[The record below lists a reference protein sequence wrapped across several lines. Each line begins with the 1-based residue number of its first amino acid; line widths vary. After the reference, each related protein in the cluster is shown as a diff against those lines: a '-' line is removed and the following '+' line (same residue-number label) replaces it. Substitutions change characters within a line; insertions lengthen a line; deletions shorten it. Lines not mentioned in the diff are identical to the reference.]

1 MVRRRQNECVSTRSR
16 LIDALRPTVP
26 DAGAVARSLLGVLA
40 VAAIALLWDSGA
52 TAVWAAGAAVVA
64 GAIALQDSPGGRATR
79 VLVVAVEMGVAVLI
93 GSLCSSFDAVFIAA
107 LALWCFGAGLQWAVG
122 RNAGLVAAASAALL
136 AIAPPLA
143 PTAASVLVPTLL
155 TIVGG
160 AVQSA
165 LIAVWPPQRWRTQR
179 EALTEAYRALAADA
193 RQVAQDAEAPAAAT
207 LMPSLRDAFVDT
219 QASRHP
225 EAYRGGHRLPERI
238 MATLRM
244 LRGTPEANREEI
256 SRMLAAAAEVLDAI
270 ADHTHTARR
279 NAEHGLVRLDAAVA
293 ALSKPESP
301 GVERLSQQLHEAAEL
316 RFPDLYRPDLISPL
330 RAAMTTVRAHMTLTS
345 PILRHAM
352 RLSAA
357 VALAASADRFAPIA
371 HGYWIALAVLMV
383 LRPETAHTYTRCVGR
398 LAGIA
403 TGIVVAS
410 AIVLLLR
417 PTGLFAAVLAVL
429 CLAATYAVTRT
440 GYIATSATVAA
451 AVVFLLEID
460 AVTSG
465 ATLEDRLF
473 SVIIGGGLA
482 VVAHVAL
489 PDHALTR
496 LAHRAGELLKTEI
509 DYAATVV
516 RAYVHP
522 LDHPS
527 DAVSS
532 AWQHAYRARAGFEAA
547 SGATRMDSRELRR
560 WLRSYR
566 TALNAVTISCT
577 ALEDNLPS
585 QPSATL
591 TPEFIAAVD
600 DFVDALRGAPPNP
613 GTPWTVDLA
622 ALSVANQ
629 QVRERADGLT
639 DDDGAARILVAEIA
653 SITRSLSEIGVIREP
668 TSAQ

>member
-1 MVRRRQNECVSTRSR
+1 MPE
-16 LIDALRPTVP
+16 P
-26 DAGAVARSLLGVLA
+26 GAVTRSLLGVLA
-40 VAAIALLWDSGA
+40 IASLALLWDSGA
-52 TAVWAAGAAVVA
+52 TAVWVA
-64 GAIALQDSPGGRATR
+64 GAGAVAGAVALQDSPGGRIAR
-79 VLVVAVEMGVAVLI
+79 VLIVAAQMGA
-93 GSLCSSFDAVFIAA
+93 AVFLGALLSSYNVLFVAA

-122 RNAGLVAAASAALL
+122 NNAGLVAAAGGALL

-143 PTAASVLVPTLL
+143 PSASSVLIPTVL
-155 TIVGG
+155 TMAAGG
-160 AVQSA
+160 LQAG

-179 EALTEAYRALAADA
+179 EALAEAYGALAADA
-193 RQVAQDAEAPAAAT
+193 RQAAEDAETPT
-207 LMPSLRDAFVDT
+207 GTPLMPSLRDAFIDT
-219 QASRHP
+219 QASRRP

-238 MATLRM
+238 MATVRL
-244 LRGTPEANREEI
+244 LRGSPAGERDDI
-256 SRMLAAAAEVLDAI
+256 SRVLTAAAEVLDAI
-270 ADHTHTARR
+270 ADHTHVARR

-293 ALSKPESP
+293 ALDDPENA
-301 GVERLSQQLHEAAEL
+301 EIKRLSQQLHEAAEL
-316 RFPDLYRPDLISPL
+316 RFPDLFRPDLISPV
-330 RAAMTTVRAHMTLTS
+330 RAALTTVRSHLTLTS
-345 PILRHAM
+345 PLLRHAI

-357 VALAASADRFAPIA
+357 VAVAALADRFAPVA
-371 HGYWIALAVLMV
+371 HGHWIALTVLMV

-403 TGIVVAS
+403 TGVVVAS
-410 AIVLLLR
+410 VIVMLLHPTGFAAIVLA
-417 PTGLFAAVLAVL
+417 TL
-429 CLAATYAVTRT
+429 CLAATYAATRT
-440 GYIATSATVAA
+440 GYIATSAALAA

-460 AVTSG
+460 AATGG

-473 SVIIGGGLA
+473 SIVVGGGIA

-496 LAHRAGELLKTEI
+496 LHHRAGELLKTEI

-522 LDHPS
+522 LDHPA

-547 SGATRMDSRELRR
+547 SGGTRMESRELRR

-577 ALEDNLPS
+577 ALEANLPGRP
-585 QPSATL
+585 PSSL

-613 GTPWTVDLA
+613 GTPWTVDIA
-622 ALSVANQ
+622 ALTAANQ
-629 QVRERADGLT
+629 QVREKAERLT
-639 DDDGAARILVAEIA
+639 GNDGAARVLVSEIGA
-653 SITRSLSEIGVIREP
+653 ITRSLSGIAAIREP
-668 TSAQ
+668 TSAR

>member
-1 MVRRRQNECVSTRSR
+1 M
-16 LIDALRPTVP
+16 DALRPAMP
-26 DAGAVARSLLGVLA
+26 EPGAVCRSLLGVLA
-40 VAAIALLWDSGA
+40 VASITLLWNSGA
-52 TAVWAAGAAVVA
+52 TAVWVAGAAAVA
-64 GAIALQDSPGGRATR
+64 GAVALQDSPGGRIAR
-79 VLVVAVEMGVAVLI
+79 VLIVTAQMSAAVFI
-93 GSLCSSFDAVFIAA
+93 GALLSSFDVAFVAA
-107 LALWCFGAGLQWAVG
+107 LAVWCFGAGLQWAVG
-122 RNAGLVAAASAALL
+122 NNAGLVAAAGGALL

-143 PTAASVLVPTLL
+143 PTASSVLIPTAL
-155 TIVGG
+155 TIAAG
-160 AVQSA
+160 ALQA
-165 LIAVWPPQRWRTQR
+165 GLIAVWPPQRWRAQR
-179 EALTEAYRALAADA
+179 GALAEAYGALAADA
-193 RQVAQDAEAPAAAT
+193 RQAAEHDETPEGT
-207 LMPSLRDAFVDT
+207 PLLPSLRDAFIDT
-219 QASRHP
+219 QASRRP

-238 MATLRM
+238 MATLRT
-244 LRGTPEANREEI
+244 LRGTPVGQRDDV
-256 SRMLAAAAEVLDAI
+256 SRMLAAAAEVMAAI
-270 ADHTHTARR
+270 ADHTHVARR

-293 ALSKPESP
+293 ALHDPENP
-301 GVERLSQQLHEAAEL
+301 DVKRLSQQLHEAAEL
-316 RFPDLYRPDLISPL
+316 RFPDLFRPDVISPA
-330 RAAMTTVRAHMTLTS
+330 RAALTTVRSHLTLTS
-345 PILRHAM
+345 PLLRHAI

-357 VALAASADRFAPIA
+357 VAVAACADRFAPVA
-371 HGYWIALAVLMV
+371 HGYWIALTVLMV

-403 TGIVVAS
+403 TGVVVAS
-410 AIVLLLR
+410 VIVMLVH
-417 PTGLFAAVLAVL
+417 PTGWIAAAVATL
-429 CLAATYAVTRT
+429 CLAATYAATRT
-440 GYIATSATVAA
+440 GYIATSAALAA

-473 SVIIGGGLA
+473 SIVVGGGLA

-496 LAHRAGELLKTEI
+496 LHHRAGELLKTEI

-547 SGATRMDSRELRR
+547 SGATRMESRELRR

-577 ALEDNLPS
+577 ALEANLPNR
-585 QPSATL
+585 PPATL

-613 GTPWTVDLA
+613 GTPWTVDLG
-622 ALSVANQ
+622 ALTAANQ
-629 QVRERADGLT
+629 QVREKAEGLT
-639 DDDGAARILVAEIA
+639 GDNGAARVLVSEIA
-653 SITRSLSEIGVIREP
+653 AITRSLSGIATIREP
-668 TSAQ
+668 TSAG

>member
-1 MVRRRQNECVSTRSR
+1 MSTRSR
-16 LIDALRPTVP
+16 VTDALRPTVP

-52 TAVWAAGAAVVA
+52 TAVWVASAAAVA
-64 GAIALQDSPGGRATR
+64 GAIALQDSPGGRVTR
-79 VLVVAVEMGVAVLI
+79 VLVVAGQMGVAVFL
-93 GSLCSSFDAVFIAA
+93 GALCSFYDVVFVVV
-107 LALWCFGAGLQWAVG
+107 LALWCFGVGLQWAIG
-122 RNAGLVAAASAALL
+122 SNAGLVAAASGAMI

-155 TIVGG
+155 TVAGG
-160 AVQSA
+160 ALQAA
-165 LIAVWPPQRWRTQR
+165 LITVWPPQRWRTQR
-179 EALTEAYRALAADA
+179 EALTEAYRALAERA
-193 RQVAQDAEAPAAAT
+193 RQIAQDADTPTVAT
-207 LMPSLRDAFVDT
+207 LLPSLRSAFVDT
-219 QASRHP
+219 QASRRP

-244 LRGTPEANREEI
+244 LRATPETDREET

-279 NAEHGLVRLDAAVA
+279 NAEHGLVRLDAAVG
-293 ALSKPESP
+293 ALSDPESP
-301 GVERLSQQLHEAAEL
+301 GVDRLSKQLHEAAEL

-330 RAAMTTVRAHMTLTS
+330 RAAMTTVRSHMTLAS
-345 PILRHAM
+345 PILRHAI
-352 RLSAA
+352 RLA
-357 VALAASADRFAPIA
+357 VAIAIAACADRFAPVA
-371 HGYWIALAVLMV
+371 HGYWIALTVLLV

-403 TGIVVAS
+403 SGIVAAS
-410 AIVLLLR
+410 VIAMLLN
-417 PTGLFAAVLAVL
+417 PAGLVAAVLATL
-429 CLAATYAVTRT
+429 CLTATFAATRL
-440 GYIATSATVAA
+440 GYIATSAAMAA
-451 AVVFLLEID
+451 AAVFLLEID
-460 AVTSG
+460 AATSG

-473 SVIIGGGLA
+473 SVVIGGGLA
-482 VVAHVAL
+482 VGAHVAL

-496 LAHRAGELLKTEI
+496 LHHRAGELLKTEI

-522 LDHPS
+522 LDRPA

-547 SGATRMDSRELRR
+547 SGATRMESRELRR

-566 TALNAVTISCT
+566 TALNAVTISCAT
-577 ALEDNLPS
+577 LEDNLPTR
-585 QPSATL
+585 PPAAI

-613 GTPWTVDLA
+613 GTPWAVDIA
-622 ALSVANQ
+622 ALTAANQ
-629 QVRERADGLT
+629 QVRERADALSG
-639 DDDGAARILVAEIA
+639 DDGAARVLVAEIA
-653 SITRSLSEIGVIREP
+653 SITRSLSGIAAIREP
-668 TSAQ
+668 TSAE